1 MVGAELERDTYLTGR
16 AISPGQRLIV
26 AQHWDEHLRWM
37 QAHWQPGQHIAN
49 IGPTGEGKSTYNVG
63 LLGIRKYPLSLDPK
77 GKDETLSASGW
88 TRVQS
93 IPPPGGFP
101 LLPAWWRA
109 QHYRWL
115 TRDGRTWEDIY
126 RQIDDGQRAPVIV
139 GGDARNAKEDQ
150 ALVKLMADAIQFARY
165 SRGWTLY
172 VDEFELLSSQRM
184 FRLGPPVE
192 RMLISARHARTSI
205 VTSFQAA
212 AWVSK
217 HATRQA
223 RYAVMYPTGDR
234 QMIKAVA
241 ESMGRDWHVLAE
253 AVDELPKFFALVI
266 PRGKNGGP
274 MMLVSAPKVG

>member
-1 MVGAELERDTYLTGR
+1 MTTPTMPQQVIKR
-16 AISPGQRLIV
+16 
-26 AQHWDEHLRWM
+26 QHWDEHLAWM
-37 QAHWQPGQHIAN
+37 KAHWQPGQHIAS
-49 IGPTGEGKSTYNVG
+49 IGPTGEGKTTYNVG
-63 LLGIRKYPLSLDPK
+63 LLGVRKYVMALDPK
-77 GKDETLSASGW
+77 GKDETLSGSGYA
-88 TRVQS
+88 RVTS
-93 IPPPGGFP
+93 LPPMGG
-101 LLPAWWRA
+101 LAKLRYRA
-109 QHYRWL
+109 KQ
-115 TRDGRTWEDIY
+115 DGRTWEDIFK
-126 RQIDDGQRAPVIV
+126 RIDAGQPASVIV
-139 GGDARNAKEDQ
+139 GGDARNADEDQ
-150 ALVKLMADAIQFARY
+150 KLVKLMGEAIAYARH

-223 RYAVMYPTGDR
+223 RFAVMYPTGDR
-234 QMIKAVA
+234 RMITAVA
-241 ESMGRDWHVLAE
+241 ESMGRDWRQLAE
-253 AVDELPKFFALVI
+253 AVDELPKFYCLVI

>member
-1 MVGAELERDTYLTGR
+1 MTT
-16 AISPGQRLIV
+16 PNGQLIRR
-26 AQHWDEHLRWM
+26 QHWDEHLTWM
-37 QAHWQPGQHIAN
+37 KRHWQPGQHIAS
-49 IGPTGEGKSTYNVG
+49 IGPTGEGKTTYNVG
-63 LLGIRKYPLSLDPK
+63 LLGVRKFVLALDPK
-77 GKDETLSASGW
+77 GKDETLSASGY

-93 IPPPGGFP
+93 LPPIGG
-101 LLPAWWRA
+101 LAKLR
-109 QHYRWL
+109 YRP
-115 TRDGRTWEDIY
+115 TTDGRAWEQIY
-126 RQIDDGQRAPVIV
+126 RAIEDGRPASVIV
-139 GGDARNAKEDQ
+139 GGDARNAAED
-150 ALVKLMADAIQFARY
+150 AKLVTLMGEAIAYARH

-223 RYAVMYPTGDR
+223 RFAVMYPTGDR
-234 QMIKAVA
+234 RMIQAVA
-241 ESMGRDWHVLAE
+241 ESMGRDWRTLAE
-253 AVDELPKFFALVI
+253 AVDELPKFYCLVI

-274 MMLVSAPKVG
+274 MMLVNAPKVG

>member
-1 MVGAELERDTYLTGR
+1 MPLLAAAAAGEV
-16 AISPGQRLIV
+16 IQH
-26 AQHWDEHLRWM
+26 QHWQDHLEWM
-37 QAHWQPGQHIAN
+37 RQHWQPGQHIAS
-49 IGPTGEGKSTYNVG
+49 IGPTGEGKTTYNVG
-63 LLGIRKYPLSLDPK
+63 LLGIRKYSLALDPK

-88 TRVQS
+88 ARVES
-93 IPPPGGFP
+93 VPPPPGFFLTP
-101 LLPAWWRA
+101 TWMRERIY
-109 QHYRWL
+109 YRF
-115 TRDGRTWEDIY
+115 RQDGRRWNEIY
-126 RQIDDGQRAPVIV
+126 EQIEAGQPAKVIV
-139 GGDARNAKEDQ
+139 GGDARNDGEDQ
-150 ALVKLMADAIQFARY
+150 ALVKLMSDGIRFARH

-223 RYAVMYPTGDR
+223 RFAVMYPTGDR
-234 QMIKAVA
+234 KMIQAVA
-241 ESMGRDWHVLAE
+241 ESMGRDWRQLAE
-253 AVDELPKFFALVI
+253 AVDELPRFFCLVI

-274 MMLVSAPKVG
+274 MMLVNAPKVG

>member
-1 MVGAELERDTYLTGR
+1 M
-16 AISPGQRLIV
+16 GQ
-26 AQHWDEHLRWM
+26 
-37 QAHWQPGQHIAN
+37 HWQPGQHIAS
-49 IGPTGEGKSTYNVG
+49 IGPTGEGKTTYNVG
-63 LLGIRKYPLSLDPK
+63 LLGVRKFVMALDPK
-77 GKDETLSASGW
+77 GKDETLSASGYV
-88 TRVQS
+88 RVAS
-93 IPPPGGFP
+93 LPPIGA
-101 LLPAWWRA
+101 LARA
-109 QHYRWL
+109 RYRL
-115 TRDGRTWEDIY
+115 KKDGRVWEEVY
-126 RQIDDGQRAPVIV
+126 RRIDAGQPASVIV
-139 GGDARNAKEDQ
+139 GGDARNAEEDQ
-150 ALVKLMADAIQFARY
+150 RLVRLMGEAIAYARH

-223 RYAVMYPTGDR
+223 RFAVMYPTGDR
-234 QMIKAVA
+234 KMIQAVA
-241 ESMGRDWHVLAE
+241 ESMGRDWRTLAE
-253 AVDELPKFFALVI
+253 AVDELPKFYCLVI

>member
-1 MVGAELERDTYLTGR
+1 MPLV
-16 AISPGQRLIV
+16 V
-26 AQHWDEHLRWM
+26 QHWEQHLAWM
-37 QAHWQPGQHIAN
+37 RQHWQPGQHVAS
-49 IGPTGEGKSTYNVG
+49 IGPTGEGKTTYNVG
-63 LLGIRKYPLSLDPK
+63 LLNIRKYPLALDPK

-88 TRVQS
+88 ARVES

-101 LLPAWWRA
+101 LTPAWFRERY
-109 QHYRWL
+109 YRWM
-115 TRDGRTWEDIY
+115 TGDGRRWDEIY
-126 RQIDDGQRAPVIV
+126 TGIQEGRPAKVIV
-139 GGDARNAKEDQ
+139 GGDARNDSEDA
-150 ALVKLMADAIQFARY
+150 ALVKLMSDGIRFARY

-192 RMLISARHARTSI
+192 RMLISARHARTSV

-223 RYAVMYPTGDR
+223 KFAVMYPTGDR
-234 QMIKAVA
+234 RMIKAVA
-241 ESMGRDWHVLAE
+241 ESMGRDWRQLAE
-253 AVDELPKFFALVI
+253 AVDELPRFYCLVI